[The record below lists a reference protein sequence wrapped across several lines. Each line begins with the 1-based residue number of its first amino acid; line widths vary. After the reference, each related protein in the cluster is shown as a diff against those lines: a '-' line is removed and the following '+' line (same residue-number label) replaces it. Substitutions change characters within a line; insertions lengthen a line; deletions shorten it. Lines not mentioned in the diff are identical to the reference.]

1 MSPLYPISHCEQ
13 MVAFWH
19 VEQKGLTIEQEEQIV
34 SLKNLVSQ
42 TPQLGLIYPTAHV
55 RQLAPV

>member
-1 MSPLYPISHCEQ
+1 